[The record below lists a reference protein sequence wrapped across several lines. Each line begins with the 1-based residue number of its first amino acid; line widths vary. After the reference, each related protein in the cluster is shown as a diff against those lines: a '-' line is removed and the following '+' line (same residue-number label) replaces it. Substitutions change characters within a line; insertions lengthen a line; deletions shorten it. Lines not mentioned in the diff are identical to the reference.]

1 MKSSKLSKIK
11 QTQPNIVVTDS
22 SDENEGRIVI
32 TKMKWN
38 EIQDISK
45 GLELLI
51 IEYNMFVSN

>member
-38 EIQDISK
+38 TRYFKRIRVTDNRI
-45 GLELLI
+45 
-51 IEYNMFVSN
+51 